1 MALNVRSL
9 KMRNAG
15 TPRRRA
21 SSNRQVR
28 SASSTRDSI
37 AAGVR
42 FIFGAVGSFTPG
54 PGLRFG
60 EVGVFFLR
68 FRFAGGAEVSFMMN
82 SIGVVLSA
90 DRPAGVSL
98 TEWERSEWRR

>member
-21 SSNRQVR
+21 STNRQVR

-42 FIFGAVGSFTPG
+42 FIFGAVGSFTAVPV
-54 PGLRFG
+54 LRFG
-60 EVGVFFLR
+60 EVDVFFLR

-82 SIGVVLSA
+82 SIGVVFAAS
-90 DRPAGVSL
+90 RPAGVGLSV
-98 TEWERSEWRR
+98 RSR